1 MGIRGTFSK
10 QCAYHTLHPAN
21 SYTHTN
27 NFVLHKRWK
36 KRRAYALGTEH
47 KILDTVISLHFFSHQ
62 DHISR
67 PSHIF
72 FIKNATMSTPP
83 CPRHLR
89 RPQPTIRPSPTFK
102 LQRLPLLHPLCHS
115 ATAQRRHCSLPL
127 GSAIP
132 LRTVTALY
140 LVPGASSPIKKG
152 ADGRSSPHKQV
163 SIGNNVV
170 IVRAWPPRS
179 IAVWLLLLFLSSA
192 SALSD
197 YLTFDIFFST

>member
-83 CPRHLR
+83 PPPSANHSAITDVQTAAAASTTPALPLRHGAATALFSSSGKRHSTQDCDGAVSGAWCLFAHQKGCR
-89 RPQPTIRPSPTFK
+89 RP
-102 LQRLPLLHPLCHS
+102 LL
-115 ATAQRRHCSLPL
+115 
-127 GSAIP
+127 
-132 LRTVTALY
+132 
-140 LVPGASSPIKKG
+140 ASQTGIN
-152 ADGRSSPHKQV
+152 RQ
-163 SIGNNVV
+163 
-170 IVRAWPPRS
+170 
-179 IAVWLLLLFLSSA
+179 
-192 SALSD
+192 
-197 YLTFDIFFST
+197 